1 MKKRI
6 LFEIVRNLKAKPHLM
21 RKAKIFAAVGAVGV
35 LVISGVVIWAGI
47 SAFSYVASRAS
58 EVIRSSQTSSQVAN
72 LKTEIKGITGVQALS
87 CWGKAQTLLAV
98 RPWIE
103 RPAMDNFKNL
113 KVACLDST
121 PAVCEGHECNQI
133 KQLMNTAEGRAI

>member
-6 LFEIVRNLKAKPHLM
+6 LIEILRKLKAKPHLM
-21 RKAKIFAAVGAVGV
+21 RKAKIFAAVGVVGV
-35 LVISGVVIWAGI
+35 LVTSGVVIWAGI
-47 SAFSYVASRAS
+47 SAFSYVASRAN
-58 EVIRSSQTSSQVAN
+58 EVIHSTQASAQVAN

-98 RPWIE
+98 QPWLE
-103 RPAMDNFKNL
+103 RPAIDNFKNL

-133 KQLMNTAEGRAI
+133 KQLINTAEGRVL